1 MKRKNFSGTRR
12 VAPLKTILITGAT
25 DGIGLKTAKVLAALV
40 TLEMR
45 GVVRQLPGRR
55 ITRANVVLGR

>member
-25 DGIGLKTAKVLAALV
+25 DGIGLKTAKVLAVPGHAMLMHGRNPAK
-40 TLEMR
+40 LE
-45 GVVRQLPGRR
+45 
-55 ITRANVVLGR
+55 RAV